1 MVVYRPFYTRHYN
14 AFKSL
19 SNHLVNNKMSSLK
32 SILCI
37 LFWHNIIHLPNAI
50 VFIGSPLA
58 CWEGEFRFADSAM
71 RNKVRSFLTLF
82 RANYK
87 CKKIAPDIR
96 RYMLY

>member
-1 MVVYRPFYTRHYN
+1 
-14 AFKSL
+14 
-19 SNHLVNNKMSSLK
+19 MSSLK
-32 SILCI
+32 SIFCI
-37 LFWHNIIHLPNAI
+37 LFWHNIIPLPNAI

-82 RANYK
+82 RANYE

>member
-1 MVVYRPFYTRHYN
+1 
-14 AFKSL
+14 
-19 SNHLVNNKMSSLK
+19 MSSLK
-32 SILCI
+32 SIL
-37 LFWHNIIHLPNAI
+37 FWHNIIPLPNAI

-82 RANYK
+82 RANYE
-87 CKKIAPDIR
+87 CKKIAPAIR

>member
-1 MVVYRPFYTRHYN
+1 MP
-14 AFKSL
+14 
-19 SNHLVNNKMSSLK
+19 SLK

-37 LFWHNIIHLPNAI
+37 LLWHNNAI

-82 RANYK
+82 RANYE
-87 CKKIAPDIR
+87 CKKIAPNIR